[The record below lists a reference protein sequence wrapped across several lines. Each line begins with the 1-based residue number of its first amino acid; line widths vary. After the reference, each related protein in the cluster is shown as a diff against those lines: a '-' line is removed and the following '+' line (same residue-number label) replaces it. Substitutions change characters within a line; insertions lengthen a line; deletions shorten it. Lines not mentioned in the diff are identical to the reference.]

1 MNFREA
7 VHASFSDDP
16 ELAKKG
22 LDYLKEKS
30 VTGKLGTKNLCQRLL
45 KSLNNPEEKPVVK
58 FKMADLDR
66 AYANEKKRD
75 DILFD

>member
-30 VTGKLGTKNLCQRLL
+30 ITGELGTKNLCQRLL
-45 KSLNNPEEKPVVK
+45 ESLNNPEEKPVVK
-58 FKMADLDR
+58 FKMEDLDR
-66 AYANEKKRD
+66 AYANQRKKRD
-75 DILFD
+75 DIL